1 MSTCIKCHN
10 ANNYEVEGTKLY
22 KRCKVC
28 DFKEIANTSEYR
40 IIFEDITQKGEMY
53 KLSLK
58 NSIEDVTVPT
68 IIKDGVTYTVHI
80 ETKSMKRKYI
90 SHKDGKVYTNIE

>member
-10 ANNYEVEGTKLY
+10 ANNYKVEGNKLF

-28 DFKEIANTSEYR
+28 DFKEMADVSEYR
-40 IIFEDITQKGEMY
+40 IMYEDFTQKGEMY

-58 NSIEDVTVPT
+58 NSIDDVTVPT
-68 IIKDGVTYTVHI
+68 ITKDGVTYTVHI
-80 ETKSMKRKYI
+80 ESGTMKRKYI